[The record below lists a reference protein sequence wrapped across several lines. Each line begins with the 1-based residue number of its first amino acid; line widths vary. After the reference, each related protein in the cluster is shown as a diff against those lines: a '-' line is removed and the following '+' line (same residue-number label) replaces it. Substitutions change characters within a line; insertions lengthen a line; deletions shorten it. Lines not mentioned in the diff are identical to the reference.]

1 MRSNGFLSL
10 LRSASWWGRGLCL
23 WLCIVL
29 LLLPSVSY
37 ASEPNKQLLSIEYRL
52 SRIIGYSD
60 RLEEELKNSQKI
72 SEEQNKRIEQLL
84 SELGQLKTRL
94 EASRSL
100 LEKYRHQVGELLDTI
115 GQLEARLKQLSES
128 YETSEISWT
137 KALQTAEK
145 EIQRQKS
152 KTVLCVIVTA
162 AAAGA
167 MGYTIGR
174 LKQ

>member
-72 SEEQNKRIEQLL
+72 SEEQNKRI
-84 SELGQLKTRL
+84 GQLKTRL

-128 YETSEISWT
+128 YEASEICWN
-137 KALQTAEK
+137 KALRTAEK

-152 KTVLCVIVTA
+152 KTVLYVIVTA

>member
-29 LLLPSVSY
+29 LLLPSLSY
-37 ASEPNKQLLSIEYRL
+37 ASGPNKQLLSIEYRV

-94 EASRSL
+94 ETSRSL
-100 LEKYRHQVGELLDTI
+100 LDKYKNRAAELLSTI
-115 GQLEARLKQLSES
+115 EQLEARLKQLSES
-128 YETSEISWT
+128 YEASEISWN
-137 KALQTAEK
+137 KALRTAEK

-152 KTVLCVIVTA
+152 KTVLYVIVTA
-162 AAAGA
+162 VAAGA